1 MLQATLFI
9 INKFLYVCESPCSSL
24 QNEPPDADFVLLPLA
39 SFPLS
44 AERDANGFL
53 AARRG

>member
-1 MLQATLFI
+1 MFQATLFI

-24 QNEPPDADFVLLPLA
+24 QNEPPDADFVLLLLA
-39 SFPLS
+39 GFPLS
-44 AERDANGFL
+44 AKHNRNGFL